1 MNLND
6 LLPYFELYRNLKD
19 AGKDMVLNDE
29 LQEKEQEFIDKE
41 ITVSG
46 VVNEIDIP
54 KNELII
60 TYRDRSDES
69 NQIKYLISNHFFI
82 FSSSDNLAS
91 ITKQFD
97 IQKDDLVQITG
108 NIVSLHRQ
116 SVMRIKLASISVI
129 EKNHGL
135 TKAIPKKG
143 CFIATAVY
151 GSHEAAEVQKFYELR
166 DNVLSKS
173 FAGRTFIKFYYTIS
187 PSLAKWID
195 NKPPIKSFI
204 RRNILDKMLN
214 RF

>member
-29 LQEKEQEFIDKE
+29 LQEKEQEFVDKE
-41 ITVSG
+41 ITTSG
-46 VVNEIDIP
+46 VVSEIDIP

-60 TYRDRSDES
+60 TYRDKRSEPS
-69 NQIKYLISNHFFI
+69 PIKHLISNHFFI
-82 FSSSDNLAS
+82 FSSSDNLAGA
-91 ITKQFD
+91 TKKFN
-97 IQKDDLVQITG
+97 IQKDDLVQVTG
-108 NIVSLHRQ
+108 NIISLHRQ
-116 SVMRIKLASISVI
+116 SVLRIKLVSISVI

-135 TKAIPKKG
+135 AKSSPKKG

-151 GSHEAAEVQKFYELR
+151 GSHDAAEVQKFYQLR

-173 FAGRTFIKFYYTIS
+173 FAGRCFIKFYYLVS

-195 NKPPIKSFI
+195 NKPVIKSFI
-204 RRNILDKMLN
+204 KRNILDKMLN
-214 RF
+214 KF

>member
-29 LQEKEQEFIDKE
+29 LQEKEQEFVDKE
-41 ITVSG
+41 IIVSG
-46 VVNEIDIP
+46 VVSEIDLP

-60 TYRDRSDES
+60 TYRDRNDGP
-69 NQIKYLISNHFFI
+69 NQIKHLISNHFFI
-82 FSSSDNLAS
+82 FSSSDNLVS
-91 ITKQFD
+91 IIKQFD

-108 NIVSLHRQ
+108 NIISLHRQ
-116 SVMRIKLASISVI
+116 SVLRIKLASISVI

-135 TKAIPKKG
+135 TKATPKKG

-151 GSHEAAEVQKFYELR
+151 GDHEAIEVQKFYGWR

-173 FAGRTFIKFYYTIS
+173 FAGRCFIKFYYAVS

-195 NKPPIKSFI
+195 DKPAIKSFI
-204 RRNILDKMLN
+204 RKNILDKMLN